1 MPLLKV
7 SLRTYHIWDELFVYR
22 DLGSMAGFVSG
33 ERLADIKSRSWL
45 DWTYLRDGRESS
57 KIRDQSERSF
67 TRENQSHA

>member
-1 MPLLKV
+1 MNC
-7 SLRTYHIWDELFVYR
+7 LFVEICVVWQASYPES
-22 DLGSMAGFVSG
+22 DY
-33 ERLADIKSRSWL
+33 ADIKSRSWL